1 MLTIV
6 AKITQLIKTELYIVA
21 EDIQNLKN
29 SYQINNLVN
38 LINGRNL

>member
-6 AKITQLIKTELYIVA
+6 AKITQLIKTELCIVA
-21 EDIQNLKN
+21 EEIQNLKN

-38 LINGRNL
+38 LTNGRNL